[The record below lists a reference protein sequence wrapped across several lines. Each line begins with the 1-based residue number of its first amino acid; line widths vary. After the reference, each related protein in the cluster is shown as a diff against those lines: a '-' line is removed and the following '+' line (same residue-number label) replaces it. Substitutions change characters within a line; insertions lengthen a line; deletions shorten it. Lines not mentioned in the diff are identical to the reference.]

1 MVDVVVIV
9 VWFVGLVLKMEES
22 SIQTNNRV
30 TKVKNLIVQIVSIL
44 IEISC
49 LIVVIVQTYRC
60 ASKYAQHPQGTRI
73 KIIEGRQ
80 GTYPD
85 VTICPL
91 YETDF
96 SNILEKCNLTYE
108 LYFSDGIWHQTHQN
122 DDFESFCSDPKEL
135 YQKMTNASFED
146 FEMWYVSF
154 DNGIYNLAEEF
165 NYKDYVEFGRCL
177 TFIYPSIHT
186 DLFMDMYLDTR
197 YCI

>member
-1 MVDVVVIV
+1 
-9 VWFVGLVLKMEES
+9 MEES

-30 TKVKNLIVQIVSIL
+30 IKVKNLIVQIVSIL

-49 LIVVIVQTYRC
+49 LIVVIVQTYRS
-60 ASKYAQHPQGTRI
+60 ASKYAQHPLGTRI

-108 LYFSDGIWHQTHQN
+108 EYFSDGIWHNQN
-122 DDFESFCSDPKEL
+122 DEFENYCSDPKEL

-146 FEMWYVSF
+146 FEMSHTYYCYNYAPENSRRRPSP
-154 DNGIYNLAEEF
+154 NSGIKHFVKFYFL
-165 NYKDYVEFGRCL
+165 
-177 TFIYPSIHT
+177 H
-186 DLFMDMYLDTR
+186 
-197 YCI
+197 